1 MSKAMQLKDKIKNLA
16 LKNHV
21 PAQAVLQNFMLERLL
36 ERISLSQFKEKIV
49 LKGGMLAD
57 QVQKIGFEIA
67 ILETRGLDI
76 NDSTPK
82 YTLQSMPGKFSG
94 LHLLCFEYVAFQQIA
109 PGKDIGFDL
118 SAEYQT
124 ARSLFEKKASGEQG

>member
-36 ERISLSQFKEKIV
+36 ERISFSQFKEKIV

-76 NDSTPK
+76 NDSP
-82 YTLQSMPGKFSG
+82 QSTHCKNSPGSLAGYICFALNTWLFSKS
-94 LHLLCFEYVAFQQIA
+94 H
-109 PGKDIGFDL
+109 P
-118 SAEYQT
+118 
-124 ARSLFEKKASGEQG
+124 

>member
-21 PAQAVLQNFMLERLL
+21 PAQAVLQNFML
-36 ERISLSQFKEKIV
+36 
-49 LKGGMLAD
+49 AD

-67 ILETRGLDI
+67 ILGTRGLDI